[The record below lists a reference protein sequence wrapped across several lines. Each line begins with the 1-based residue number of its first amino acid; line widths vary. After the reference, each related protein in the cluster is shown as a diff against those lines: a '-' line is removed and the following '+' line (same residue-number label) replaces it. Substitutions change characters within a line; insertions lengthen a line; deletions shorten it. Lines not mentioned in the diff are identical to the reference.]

1 MINMSDSV
9 SWFVGVVEDRMDPL
23 QQGRVRVRVWG
34 MHPYEKSQ
42 GPVKGIRT
50 EDLPWMSVLMPTSS
64 ASVSGIQTAMTG
76 MVPGTQVYG
85 HFLDKWKLNGLVLG
99 TYGSASR
106 QKANT
111 TEGFSDPTGQY
122 PLYVG
127 NDAAAL
133 NRGGEVGYDATS
145 NVIQDA
151 NLDLGINPDGL
162 DLSQVK
168 PDDNPNFTIENML
181 HRDEGLRLK
190 VYWDTEGYPTI
201 GIGHLIT
208 TRKIRDMEQ
217 INLILSKQVDREVKG
232 NPGTISMDEASKL
245 FQEDLKKV
253 QKDIGSTNALLSQ
266 VYNQENRS
274 RQMALEN
281 MAFQMGVGGLAKFR
295 SMLGNMLVKDYKAAF
310 ENARNS
316 LWFQQTKGRASRVT
330 MIILTGNMESYGIM
344 APKEGRMRM
353 AAYAEPRETDPAD
366 PWTPEDTRILF
377 KEPESSYKG
386 EYPYVQ
392 TMQTEGGH
400 IQEFDNTP
408 GQERYRLIHPTG
420 SYEEVAPDGRKTSKT
435 VADGY
440 YMTQGDSS
448 TYVGGNNKVN
458 IGGDETY
465 YNMANVRRQTD
476 GNESIHIRGNETK
489 TVEGNGTLLVKG
501 NVKIVIMGTADITVE
516 QEAYITVEKDTTVN
530 VNQNADISIKQ
541 KATINA
547 QNMDVNVEQDLNFA
561 ATNINL
567 NASNT
572 VHMDGGSLAKVSGGN
587 VQVG

>member
-1 MINMSDSV
+1 MINMSDNV

-23 QQGRVRVRVWG
+23 KQGRVRVRVWG
-34 MHPYEKSQ
+34 MHPYEKVQ
-42 GPVKGIRT
+42 GPVKGLRT

-99 TYGSASR
+99 TYGSASK
-106 QKANT
+106 QKANPN
-111 TEGFSDPTGQY
+111 EGFSDPTGQY
-122 PLYVG
+122 PLYLG

-151 NLDLGINPDGL
+151 NTDVGINPDGL

-208 TRKIRDMEQ
+208 PQPIRDMGR
-217 INLILSKQVDREVKG
+217 INKILSNQIGREVKG
-232 NPGTISMDEASKL
+232 NPGAISMDEASKL

-253 QKDIGSTNALLSQ
+253 QNDIGRHSVVGP
-266 VYNQENRS
+266 VYNKENRS

-281 MAFQMGVGGLAKFR
+281 MAFQMGLGGLAKFR
-295 SMLGNMLVKDYKAAF
+295 GMLSAMLIGDYKKAF
-310 ENARNS
+310 EEARNS
-316 LWFQQTKGRASRVT
+316 VWFNQTKGRASRVS

-344 APKEGRMRM
+344 APKERSFKGRSYRM
-353 AAYAEPRETDPAD
+353 IQTFAAPANSDPAD

-377 KEPESSYKG
+377 KEPDSSYKG

-440 YMTQGDSS
+440 YMTQGDSN

-476 GNESIHIRGNETK
+476 GSESIHIRGNETK
-489 TVEGNGTLLVKG
+489 TVEGDGTLIVKG
-501 NVKIVIMGTADITVE
+501 NVTVIVEGNADITVKGD
-516 QEAYITVEKDTTVN
+516 AKTLVEGNHDYTVN
-530 VNQNADISIKQ
+530 
-541 KATINA
+541 
-547 QNMDVNVEQDLNFA
+547 
-561 ATNINL
+561 
-567 NASNT
+567 
-572 VHMDGGSLAKVSGGN
+572 GN
-587 VQVG
+587 VKWSVNGNVDMTVAGTWSETMSTMSSIASGQYTIDGSRIDIG